1 MTGGTMNEVMNFLSG
16 RMDDPATQW
25 SLGTFGAIA
34 EFARD
39 PGEAVAIAV
48 TDGQLSAVTA
58 RGGIRLEPPADIR
71 LFASESPTRESWS
84 QRVAL
89 CLPKDR
95 CAMHQRGVL
104 TELGPD
110 EASLREQD
118 RGAVLFD
125 LGLGALQTDICVRV
139 ADRDLVARLRECA
152 GRPVFDA
159 GNPAMG
165 GILAV
170 SPHRVFMSP
179 LGRIEV
185 YQAIPPAHGKSPDGP
200 HTHVL
205 PKLLQH
211 GRSHPATE
219 PVPEGFVPCAHC
231 YPAHPAKDAL
241 GEPRPFDPEAHLAF
255 QAMLRRF
262 GDPALITLKRQVAD
276 AVAADAEPEAVAVTN
291 KRFARASVRITL
303 RQLAA
308 AGKTSHALAAW
319 RTAHDAATPE
329 ADPSDPY
336 GHTV

>member
-1 MTGGTMNEVMNFLSG
+1 MNEAMDFLRG
-16 RMDDPATQW
+16 RMADPATQW

-34 EFARD
+34 EFTRD
-39 PGEAVAIAV
+39 PSEAATVST
-48 TDGQLSAVTA
+48 TDRRLAAVTA
-58 RGGIRLEPPADIR
+58 RGGIRLEPPAGLR

-89 CLPKDR
+89 CLPEDR
-95 CAMHQRGVL
+95 CAMNRRSTL

-110 EASLREQD
+110 AASLREQD

-125 LGLGALQTDICVRV
+125 LGLGALQTDICVRM
-139 ADRDLVARLRECA
+139 ADRDLVALLRECA
-152 GRPVFDA
+152 GRPVFDP

-165 GILAV
+165 AILAA
-170 SPHRVFMSP
+170 SPHRVFISP
-179 LGRIEV
+179 LGRVEV
-185 YQAIPPAHGKSPDGP
+185 YQAIPSANGKSPDGP

-219 PVPEGFVPCAHC
+219 PVPDGFVPCAHC

-241 GEPRPFDPEAHLAF
+241 GEPRPFDPDAHRAF
-255 QAMLRRF
+255 QAMLGRF
-262 GDPALITLKRQVAD
+262 GDPALIMLKQQVAD
-276 AVAADAEPEAVAVTN
+276 AVANGAEPAAVAVTN

-308 AGKTSHALAAW
+308 AGKSSHALATW
-319 RTAHDAATPE
+319 RAAHDVVEPE
-329 ADPSDPY
+329 ADAGDPY